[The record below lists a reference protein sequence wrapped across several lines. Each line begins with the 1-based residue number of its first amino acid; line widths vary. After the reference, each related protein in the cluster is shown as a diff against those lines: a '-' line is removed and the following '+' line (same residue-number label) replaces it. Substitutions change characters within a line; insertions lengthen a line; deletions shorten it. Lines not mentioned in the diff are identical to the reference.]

1 MFVLQTLKVLDLE
14 DNWID
19 DVGVWYLNEIL
30 KSDVVFSF
38 YIILLFI

>member
-30 KSDVVFSF
+30 NSDVVSSF
-38 YIILLFI
+38 DIILLFI